1 MRFLKPA
8 AALSILLV
16 LTFLSAPLAAQVHPS
31 VRIKDL
37 ADVEGVRSN
46 QLVGLGVVTGLQGTG
61 DKGSMATQML
71 RNLMS
76 QFGVT
81 VDDKAVKS
89 KNAAV
94 VNITADLPAFA
105 RPGQRI
111 DVTVSAIGDA
121 KSLQGGSLIQTPL
134 KAADGGIYAVAQGPV
149 VVGGF
154 TAGGQ
159 GATATK
165 NIVTVGRIP
174 GGAIVERGVESDYS
188 VGRQISLLL
197 RNPDFTTSDRM
208 ARAVNEAF
216 GAIAYAEDGG
226 RVTVNI
232 PPSYAHSP
240 AGFIARLEGITIR
253 PDSTARVVVN
263 ERTGT
268 VVMGGDVRISA
279 VAVAHGSLT
288 VQVAESPMVSQPQ
301 PFSGGRTTT
310 VPRTDV
316 GVQENS
322 AQLIALDATSTVKQ
336 LVDALNSV
344 GASPRD
350 IIAILQA
357 VKEAGALH
365 GELVVM

>member
-1 MRFLKPA
+1 MIYRKLTAA
-8 AALSILLV
+8 AALLFLLAV
-16 LTFLSAPLAAQVHPS
+16 STVPLGAQVHPA

-46 QLVGLGVVTGLQGTG
+46 QLIGLGIVTGLQGTG
-61 DKGSMATQML
+61 DKGAMATQML

-81 VDDKAVKS
+81 VDDRAVKS

-111 DVTVSAIGDA
+111 DVTVSAMGDA

-134 KAADGGIYAVAQGPV
+134 KAADGAVYAVAQGPV

-154 TAGGQ
+154 SAGGQ
-159 GATATK
+159 GATAAK
-165 NIVTVGRIP
+165 NIVTVGRVP
-174 GGAIVERGVESDYS
+174 GGAIVERDVESDFTA
-188 VGRQISLLL
+188 GRQISLLL

-208 ARAVNEAF
+208 ARAVNDAF
-216 GAIAYAEDGG
+216 GAVAAAVDGG

-232 PPSYAHSP
+232 PPAYAHSP
-240 AGFIARLEGITIR
+240 AAFIARLEGITLR

-268 VVMGGDVRISA
+268 VVMGGDVKISA

-288 VQVAESPMVSQPQ
+288 VQVAESPVVSQPQ
-301 PFSGGRTTT
+301 PFSGGQTAV
-310 VPRTDV
+310 VPRTGVD
-316 GVQENS
+316 VQESS
-322 AQLIALDATSTVKQ
+322 AQLIALNATSTVKQ

>member
-1 MRFLKPA
+1 VRFLKPA

-16 LTFLSAPLAAQVHPS
+16 LTFLSAPMSAQVHPS

-61 DKGSMATQML
+61 DKGAMATQML

-111 DVTVSAIGDA
+111 DVTVSAMGDA

-174 GGAIVERGVESDYS
+174 GGAIVDGAWRA
-188 VGRQISLLL
+188 
-197 RNPDFTTSDRM
+197 TTPSADR
-208 ARAVNEAF
+208 
-216 GAIAYAEDGG
+216 
-226 RVTVNI
+226 
-232 PPSYAHSP
+232 
-240 AGFIARLEGITIR
+240 
-253 PDSTARVVVN
+253 
-263 ERTGT
+263 
-268 VVMGGDVRISA
+268 
-279 VAVAHGSLT
+279 
-288 VQVAESPMVSQPQ
+288 
-301 PFSGGRTTT
+301 
-310 VPRTDV
+310 
-316 GVQENS
+316 
-322 AQLIALDATSTVKQ
+322 
-336 LVDALNSV
+336 
-344 GASPRD
+344 
-350 IIAILQA
+350 
-357 VKEAGALH
+357 
-365 GELVVM
+365 